1 MWTEYVPN
9 MKRLEFLTFPRLGAM
24 AENAWAERGYPSFST
39 FLHKAPTYYN
49 LLDAYNV
56 NYAPLKKACPS
67 FFYKHAS
74 SLWFKR
80 RVLHWQG
87 LHNLFDDA
95 KAVKEAEKIKADII
109 KNGKS

>member
-24 AENAWAERGYPSFST
+24 AENAWAEKGYPSFST
-39 FLHKAPTYYN
+39 FLHKAPTYCN

-95 KAVKEAEKIKADII
+95 KAVKEAEKIKSDII